1 MQIVKRV
8 TMEVAASDGKLI
20 NEGDKCYIVAQNRC
34 FVGAYA
40 GVTKHGALSFKSILG
55 EDITFNIL
63 PRSIQSI
70 KIIKGIQE

>member
-20 NEGDKCYIVAQNRC
+20 NVGDKCYIVAQDRC
-34 FVGAYA
+34 LVGSYA

-55 EDITFNIL
+55 EEMTFNIL
-63 PRSIQSI
+63 PRSIKDI
-70 KIIKGIQE
+70 KIINGIQE